1 MSVKSTITEVSAH
14 QPQMTHNSPPVEG
27 QLIEDEY
34 TEVGK
39 VKNYKITGLP
49 HNLLCSAP
57 ALKDEF

>member
-1 MSVKSTITEVSAH
+1 MSVKSTMTEVSAH

-39 VKNYKITGLP
+39 VKKL
-49 HNLLCSAP
+49 
-57 ALKDEF
+57 